1 LIAIDTSSLRRFLAC
16 EKGSDVDA
24 VRDAIENGLAVL
36 PPAVLCEL
44 LSDPALPP
52 SLAEDVANLPL
63 LETREDFWQRAGLLR
78 ARVLKSGHK
87 AKIADALIAQSC
99 IDHRVPLV
107 THDRDFRH
115 FTRLGLTLFTASA
128 R

>member
-1 LIAIDTSSLRRFLAC
+1 LIAIDTSSLRRFLAG
-16 EKGSDVDA
+16 ENGGDVDA

-36 PPAVLCEL
+36 PPDVLCEV

-63 LETREDFWQRAGLLR
+63 LNIGEDYWLRAGLLR

-99 IDHRVPLV
+99 IDHQVPLV

-115 FTRLGLTLFTASA
+115 FARLGLTLFTAA